1 MNEDSRVELIKL
13 SVTQTKHYK
22 RMVECLTFLLVT
34 LLFSTLTFMNPYF
47 MTKQLAKE
55 SNYVIV
61 DRQINKKFNN
71 LANVLEVEKK
81 ETNSALL
88 NSKQTQP
95 MARELVDYVIGLD
108 WFKTD
113 NSEIAH
119 KIKKQIYKFDSN
131 VSSGAIEVQKKL
143 KKCGN
148 QANDFIIYSFNLN
161 DSMLL
166 ANLHTLFLII
176 NVVVI
181 ITCVFVALAL
191 LKEYMSILKGKGRS
205 LIHLTSVAISI
216 SSLMIMLIFILLAA
230 LPLIFNVESWNIL
243 GLFLEIASGI
253 FLELV
258 FVAAILFVI
267 STVISQVTS
276 KL

>member
-22 RMVECLTFLLVT
+22 RMVECLTFLVVT

-95 MARELVDYVIGLD
+95 MARELVDYVIGLG

-191 LKEYMSILKGKGRS
+191 LKEYMSILKGRS

>member
-95 MARELVDYVIGLD
+95 MARELVDYVIGLG

-131 VSSGAIEVQKKL
+131 VSSGAIEVQKI
-143 KKCGN
+143 KK
-148 QANDFIIYSFNLN
+148 
-161 DSMLL
+161 
-166 ANLHTLFLII
+166 
-176 NVVVI
+176 V
-181 ITCVFVALAL
+181 
-191 LKEYMSILKGKGRS
+191 
-205 LIHLTSVAISI
+205 
-216 SSLMIMLIFILLAA
+216 
-230 LPLIFNVESWNIL
+230 W
-243 GLFLEIASGI
+243 
-253 FLELV
+253 
-258 FVAAILFVI
+258 
-267 STVISQVTS
+267 
-276 KL
+276 

>member
-1 MNEDSRVELIKL
+1 
-13 SVTQTKHYK
+13 
-22 RMVECLTFLLVT
+22 
-34 LLFSTLTFMNPYF
+34 
-47 MTKQLAKE
+47 
-55 SNYVIV
+55 
-61 DRQINKKFNN
+61 
-71 LANVLEVEKK
+71 
-81 ETNSALL
+81 
-88 NSKQTQP
+88 
-95 MARELVDYVIGLD
+95 
-108 WFKTD
+108 
-113 NSEIAH
+113 
-119 KIKKQIYKFDSN
+119 
-131 VSSGAIEVQKKL
+131 
-143 KKCGN
+143 
-148 QANDFIIYSFNLN
+148 DFIIYSFNLN

-181 ITCVFVALAL
+181 ITCVFIALAL
-191 LKEYMSILKGKGRS
+191 LKEYISILKGRS